1 MAAPTVLSVS
11 SRRVPPGGSVT
22 VNGAGFCPDCSV
34 SIGGKTIIPL
44 DYSDTELVFMAPADI
59 GDYTFTINCGGES
72 SAVLK
77 LFVVD
82 LTEIPIYIP
91 QEKNKETFRDMLLG
105 LMPRGFGWFKGILG
119 NWAKLFSGF
128 AVVFLYIY
136 ELFLS
141 LFREGSASHTSSFDL
156 WEQELGLPRNDLT
169 FTSAADRRSEIYRVE
184 CRKGGATIPYLE
196 SIATLFGVESK
207 VYEYWKDPD
216 SFPAW
221 VAALGTDAL
230 MYWSVM
236 LTVPASEMTVF
247 NCNSECDDYLRY
259 WWNEPLESALLA
271 IKPSHTMMIFIY
283 NLVNNVYN
291 VVASSDGS
299 VVAGDSG
306 EVYIY
311 G

>member
-1 MAAPTVLSVS
+1 
-11 SRRVPPGGSVT
+11 
-22 VNGAGFCPDCSV
+22 
-34 SIGGKTIIPL
+34 
-44 DYSDTELVFMAPADI
+44 
-59 GDYTFTINCGGES
+59 
-72 SAVLK
+72 
-77 LFVVD
+77 
-82 LTEIPIYIP
+82 
-91 QEKNKETFRDMLLG
+91 MLLG